1 MSEVGRLTGLRV
13 CRFGSYDSNYSRNVI
28 IDKCLKRAGADIV
41 EVRDHRSLAVRT
53 PRLVGR
59 ALRER
64 FDVILVGF
72 RAHSD
77 MLSASL
83 LARVRGVPLIF
94 DPLLSRY
101 EEKVVDRQ
109 LVQPRSWLARWYRLS
124 DACGC
129 RLADTVL
136 LETDTQAAYFART
149 FSMPASRFRRVW
161 LGADDEVM
169 YPRQSSASSASTR
182 PFTVF
187 FYGRFSP
194 LHGVEHIIRAAAIL
208 QQRADPVR
216 FVLVGA
222 GQMYT
227 MARELADRIGVD
239 TIEFV
244 PPVPYADLA
253 VMMSEADVCL
263 GSFGTTARA
272 QRVIPNKVFDALA
285 VRRPVLTADTPAV
298 REVLAPGEHVWV
310 CPPGDAE
317 GLADAIALLKRD
329 PDLRRSLADQGYQR
343 FAERFSL
350 AAIARELGEI
360 VSHLLQGNIAHSLPR

>member
-1 MSEVGRLTGLRV
+1 MGRLTGLRV
-13 CRFGSYDSNYSRNVI
+13 CRFGSYDSRYSRNVI

-41 EVRDHRSLAVRT
+41 EVRDHRALAIRT
-53 PRLVGR
+53 PLLVGR
-59 ALRER
+59 ALKER

-77 MLSASL
+77 MLAASL

-94 DPLLSRY
+94 DPLVSRY
-101 EEKVVDRQ
+101 EERVVDRQ
-109 LVQPRSWLARWYRLS
+109 LVGPHSWLARWYRLS

-136 LETDTQAAYFART
+136 LETEAHIAHFART

-161 LGADDEVM
+161 LGADDEIM
-169 YPRQSSASSASTR
+169 YPRPSPAGDR

-222 GQMYT
+222 GQTYP
-227 MARELADRIGVD
+227 MARELADRVGAD

-253 VMMSEADVCL
+253 GMMSEADLCL
-263 GSFGTTARA
+263 GSFGTTARV

-285 VRRPVLTADTPAV
+285 VRRPVLTADTPAI
-298 REVLAPGEHVWV
+298 REALTPGEHVWV
-310 CPPGDAE
+310 CPAGDAE
-317 GLADAIALLKRD
+317 ALADAIALLERD
-329 PDLRRSLADQGYQR
+329 LDLRRSLADNGYQR
-343 FAERFSL
+343 FRERFSL
-350 AAIARELGEI
+350 EAIARDLAEV
-360 VSHLLQGNIAHSLPR
+360 VSHLLQGHIAHSLPR

>member
-1 MSEVGRLTGLRV
+1 MGRLTGLRV
-13 CRFGSYDSNYSRNVI
+13 CRFGSYDSHYSRNVI
-28 IDKCLKRAGADIV
+28 IAKCLKRAGADIV
-41 EVRDHRSLAVRT
+41 DVMDHGSLAART
-53 PRLVGR
+53 PRLVGK

-94 DPLLSRY
+94 DPLVSRY
-101 EEKVVDRQ
+101 EERVIDRQ
-109 LVQPRSWLARWYRLS
+109 LVRPDSWLARWYRLI
-124 DACGC
+124 DASGC

-136 LETDTQAAYFART
+136 LETEMQVAHFART
-149 FSMPASRFRRVW
+149 FSIPASRFRRVW
-161 LGADDEVM
+161 LGADDEIM
-169 YPRQSSASSASTR
+169 YPRRSSAGGR

-194 LHGVEHIIRAAAIL
+194 LHGVEHIIRAAVIL
-208 QQRADPVR
+208 QQRADAVR

-222 GQMYT
+222 GQTYQ
-227 MARELADRIGVD
+227 MARALAERVGAD

-244 PPVPYADLA
+244 QPVPYTELA
-253 VMMSEADVCL
+253 GMMSEADMCL

-285 VRRPVLTADTPAV
+285 VRRPVLTADTPGI
-298 REVLAPGEHVWV
+298 REALTPGEHVWV
-310 CPPGDAE
+310 CPAGDGEA
-317 GLADAIALLKRD
+317 LADAIALLKRD
-329 PDLRRSLADQGYQR
+329 PDLRRSLADNGYQR
-343 FAERFSL
+343 FTERFSL
-350 AAIARELGEI
+350 EAIARDLGEI
-360 VSHLLQGNIAHSLPR
+360 VSHLLQGDIAHSLPR